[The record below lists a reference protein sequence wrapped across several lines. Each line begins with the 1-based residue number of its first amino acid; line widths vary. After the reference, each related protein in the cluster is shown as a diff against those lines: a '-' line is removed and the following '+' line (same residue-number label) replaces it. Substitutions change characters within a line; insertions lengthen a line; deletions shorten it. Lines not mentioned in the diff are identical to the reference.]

1 MSSEIILKLNE
12 IAKSK
17 NFKLLENECDF
28 LLSEDPANIHIL
40 QLLALA
46 CINLNKFD
54 KAEKYLLKTVHNKP
68 DNLSANLNVARFYQS
83 RKNYEHTKEYYLKSL
98 KLSQN
103 NSQILNEYAEFLI
116 SMPKLEE
123 AEILLLDAISKIKN
137 NEFFYFNLGI
147 VYLKKNDLLTALNFL
162 NQAEAI
168 NESNYFVKSNIL
180 FLLSK
185 LERTKSIIEHC
196 LRYIKIHPNFIEGYT
211 YLINAYIIQGN
222 KEVAT
227 KYLQQAIQLAPYHP
241 ELIRQH
247 SLLLHVNENSS
258 FVTSI
263 INQFSQS
270 HDIKSQMSYGYA
282 LSKIFED
289 NKNYKEAANWI
300 NKSNNL
306 KKKEYSNYN
315 LKLHLQ
321 QFEYLSN
328 FFKKNFKLLKPN
340 LNKHNIQPIFIVG
353 LPRSGSTLVEQI
365 LSAHSKV
372 ADFGE
377 KPHFSDSVN
386 TYIQAEDNDTFCK
399 MIADSDVELF
409 QQIADLYMQKI
420 KPFHMDNKNF
430 VTDKMLLNFK
440 LIPLIKLCFPQAKI
454 IHCTRD
460 AKDNCTSL
468 LKTNFEGYLPWTYD
482 ENSIVRFYKKYLQ
495 IMAVY
500 SDLLTNDI
508 YHAVYEQM
516 VENQKGEIQ
525 KLLNFCGLVE
535 EDACFEFYNNKREVN
550 TASVLQVRKKIYNN
564 SIGYWKNFQP
574 YFPDMYK
581 NLESI

>member
-1 MSSEIILKLNE
+1 MSKEIILKLNE

-17 NFKLLENECDF
+17 NFKLLERECDL
-28 LLSEDPANIHIL
+28 LLSDYPTHIHIL
-40 QLLALA
+40 QLLGLA
-46 CINLNKFD
+46 CINLDKFD
-54 KAEKYLLKTVHNKP
+54 KAEKYLLKTVNIEPK
-68 DNLSANLNVARFYQS
+68 NLSANFNLARFYQS
-83 RKNYEHTKEYYLKSL
+83 RKNYEYAKEYYLTSL

-103 NSQILNEYAEFLI
+103 NSQILNEFAEFLI
-116 SMPKLEE
+116 STAKLDE
-123 AEILLLDAISKIKN
+123 AEILLLDATSTIKN

-147 VYLKKNDLLTALNFL
+147 IYLKKNDFLTALNFL

-168 NESNYFVKSNIL
+168 NKANYLVKSNIL

-196 LRYIKIHPNFIEGYT
+196 LRYIKNHPNFIEGYT
-211 YLINAYIIQGN
+211 YLINAYIVQGN
-222 KEVAT
+222 KDDAT
-227 KYLQQAIQLAPYHP
+227 KYLQDAIKLAPNHP

-258 FVTSI
+258 FVASI

-270 HDIKSQMSYGYA
+270 DDIKSQITYGYA

-289 NKNYKEAANWI
+289 NKNYKEAASWI

-306 KKKEYSNYN
+306 KKKIYSNYN
-315 LKLHLQ
+315 LELHLQ
-321 QFEYLSN
+321 QFEELSY
-328 FFKKNFKLLKPN
+328 FFKKNFKLFKPN
-340 LNKHNIQPIFIVG
+340 LNKHNVQPIFIVG
-353 LPRSGSTLVEQI
+353 LPRSGSTLIEQI

-377 KPHFSDSVN
+377 KPFFSDSVN
-386 TYIQAEDNDTFCK
+386 NYIQAEDTDTFCK
-399 MIADSDVELF
+399 IIAKSDVRLF
-409 QQIADLYMQKI
+409 EQIADLYMQKI
-420 KPFHMDNKNF
+420 KLLHMDNKNF

-440 LIPLIKLCFPQAKI
+440 LIPLIKLCFPKAKI
-454 IHCTRD
+454 INCTRD

-508 YHAVYEQM
+508 YHAVYDQI
-516 VENQKGEIQ
+516 VAHPKDQIQ
-525 KLLNFCGLVE
+525 KLLNFCDLAE
-535 EDACFEFYNNKREVN
+535 EDSCFEFYNNKRDVN

-564 SIGYWKNFQP
+564 SIGYWKNFEP
-574 YFPDMYK
+574 YFPNMYQ
-581 NLESI
+581 NLESL

>member
-1 MSSEIILKLNE
+1 M
-12 IAKSK
+12 A
-17 NFKLLENECDF
+17 
-28 LLSEDPANIHIL
+28 LS
-40 QLLALA
+40 
-46 CINLNKFD
+46 
-54 KAEKYLLKTVHNKP
+54 T
-68 DNLSANLNVARFYQS
+68 
-83 RKNYEHTKEYYLKSL
+83 
-98 KLSQN
+98 
-103 NSQILNEYAEFLI
+103 
-116 SMPKLEE
+116 
-123 AEILLLDAISKIKN
+123 
-137 NEFFYFNLGI
+137 
-147 VYLKKNDLLTALNFL
+147 LKKNDFLTALNFL
-162 NQAEAI
+162 NQAAVI
-168 NESNYFVKSNIL
+168 NKNNYLVKSNIL

-196 LRYIKIHPNFIEGYT
+196 LMYIANHPNFIEGYT
-211 YLINAYIIQGN
+211 YLINAYIVQG
-222 KEVAT
+222 KKDDAT
-227 KYLQQAIQLAPYHP
+227 KYLQEAIKLAPNHP
-241 ELIRQH
+241 ELIRLH
-247 SLLLHVNENSS
+247 TLLLHVNEHSS
-258 FVTSI
+258 FVTSV

-270 HDIKSQMSYGYA
+270 DDIKSKITYGYA

-306 KKKEYSNYN
+306 KKKLYTNYN

-321 QFEYLSN
+321 QFEDLSN

-340 LNKHNIQPIFIVG
+340 LNKHNVQPIFIVG
-353 LPRSGSTLVEQI
+353 LPRSGSTLIEQI

-372 ADFGE
+372 VDIGE
-377 KPHFSDSVN
+377 KSFFSDSIN
-386 TYIQAEDNDTFCK
+386 TYIEAEDTDTFCK
-399 MIADSDVELF
+399 IIADSDVELF
-409 QQIADLYMQKI
+409 QQIADLYIQKI
-420 KPFHMDNKNF
+420 KPLLVNNKNF
-430 VTDKMLLNFK
+430 FTDKMLLNFK
-440 LIPLIKLCFPQAKI
+440 LIPLIKLCFPHAKI

-482 ENSIVRFYKKYLQ
+482 ENSIVLFYKKYLQ
-495 IMAVY
+495 AMAVY
-500 SDLLTNDI
+500 SDLLANDI

-516 VENQKGEIQ
+516 VENQKDEIQ

-581 NLESI
+581 NLESV